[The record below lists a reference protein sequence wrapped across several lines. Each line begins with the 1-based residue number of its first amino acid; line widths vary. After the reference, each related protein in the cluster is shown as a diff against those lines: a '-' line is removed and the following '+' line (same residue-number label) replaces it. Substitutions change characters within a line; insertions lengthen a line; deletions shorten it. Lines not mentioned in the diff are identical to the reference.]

1 MKLRVS
7 DVTFEYDS
15 RPVLEDVSL
24 AVDAGEVLGVVGP
37 NGAGK
42 STLLQTLNRILTPKA
57 QAISVDGTPIE
68 ALSRDALAKTM
79 GYVPQRDEE
88 GFPST
93 VFDTV
98 LMGRK
103 PYIDWTPDEADLE
116 QVRSVIARLGLEA
129 LAMRDVQ
136 SLSGGQRQKVLIARA
151 LAQDPEV
158 LLLDEPTSDLDLYH
172 QLDVLDV
179 IREQAAD
186 GIAAVMA
193 IHDLN
198 MAARYSDKLVVLKDG
213 QVYASGG
220 PEILTEGTLEA
231 VYEVEATVRTDG
243 DHRVILPEAPL
254 G

>member
-1 MKLRVS
+1 MKLNVS
-7 DVTFEYDS
+7 GVTFEYDS

-24 AVDAGEVLGVVGP
+24 AVDTDEILGVVGP

-42 STLLQTLNRILTPKA
+42 STLLQTLNRILTPDA
-57 QAISVDGTPIE
+57 SSIAVDGAPLE
-68 ALSRDALAKTM
+68 SLSRDALAKTM
-79 GYVPQRDEE
+79 GYVPQHDQD
-88 GFPST
+88 GFPAT

-103 PYIDWTPDEADLE
+103 PYIDWSPRSEDIDR
-116 QVRSVIARLGLEA
+116 VRSIIDRLGLAE

-136 SLSGGQRQKVLIARA
+136 SLSGGQRQKVLIGRA

-179 IREQAAD
+179 IREHVAD

-198 MAARYSDKLVVLKDG
+198 MAARYSDKLVMLKDG

-220 PEILTEGTLEA
+220 PEILTEANLEA

-243 DHRVILPEAPL
+243 EHRVILPETPL
-254 G
+254 R